1 MLESEKCCG
10 GKKNNKT
17 IGGSG
22 REVLSERRNWWL
34 GHCIAWMKSAYVTP
48 YRNLCKHQP
57 SHLCSGFRR
66 LLGKAS
72 QGSSCRRRNWHS
84 EEGSQPHIPQS
95 VKAEAGLVPCPLLH
109 VCSSVVPP
117 VEPSSPRSPGQLG
130 TKLKGGQHHWS
141 PSVYQA
147 HCCKTSLHPSDERS
161 LHL

>member
-117 VEPSSPRSPGQLG
+117 VEPILPGHQVNWELN
-130 TKLKGGQHHWS
+130 
-141 PSVYQA
+141 
-147 HCCKTSLHPSDERS
+147 
-161 LHL
+161 